1 MQSKEQNLIWNLI
14 LSLAAVA
21 AAGHLTS
28 FNVFIYK
35 IWVIT
40 YLTDM
45 CEKLFGGPCLN
56 TGFIIIFNVNPFFS
70 NRYL

>member
-14 LSLAAVA
+14 LSLDAVA

-35 IWVIT
+35 IWV
-40 YLTDM
+40 
-45 CEKLFGGPCLN
+45 
-56 TGFIIIFNVNPFFS
+56 
-70 NRYL
+70 

>member
-45 CEKLFGGPCLN
+45 CEKLEAL
-56 TGFIIIFNVNPFFS
+56 V
-70 NRYL
+70 

>member
-1 MQSKEQNLIWNLI
+1 MQSKEQNLILEFRFSVWL
-14 LSLAAVA
+14 LY

-35 IWVIT
+35 NMGVT

-45 CEKLFGGPCLN
+45 
-56 TGFIIIFNVNPFFS
+56 
-70 NRYL
+70 